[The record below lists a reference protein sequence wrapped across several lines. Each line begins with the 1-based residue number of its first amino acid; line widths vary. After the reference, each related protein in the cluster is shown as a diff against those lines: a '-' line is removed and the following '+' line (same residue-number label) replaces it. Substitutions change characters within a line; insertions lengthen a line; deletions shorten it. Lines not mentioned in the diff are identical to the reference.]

1 MTLHRENPNNFTKNL
16 LEPINEFSEAVG
28 YKKSIQ
34 TFVVLQHTINY
45 QKEELKKFHLQFHQK
60 DYIDIKYLNN
70 LHCMQGKDKP
80 GM

>member
-60 DYIDIKYLNN
+60 DYIDIKYLNKFN
-70 LHCMQGKDKP
+70 P
-80 GM
+80 GGERSPH